1 MTKLSLFLVACV
13 FGLSAQ
19 ALNFNGYIVI
29 ENGKHLLVDR
39 ETARTFN
46 VEPSS
51 AEVRKSLNLLT
62 TFDGLRGQVASKEG
76 DTLQLDTID
85 FVSLGRLLG
94 EWTDG
99 SARVS
104 FEDYSRVKFEMDGN
118 DRMFLY
124 ALSPGAN
131 NGWRIYLTDQTSVV
145 LGSLNVEG
153 NAAVLEFYDP
163 QTGQTAQ
170 RLQLSKVVR
179 H

>member
-1 MTKLSLFLVACV
+1 M
-13 FGLSAQ
+13 
-19 ALNFNGYIVI
+19 
-29 ENGKHLLVDR
+29 
-39 ETARTFN
+39 
-46 VEPSS
+46 
-51 AEVRKSLNLLT
+51 

-76 DTLQLDTID
+76 DTLQLDSID

-94 EWTDG
+94 EWKDD

-118 DRMFLY
+118 SRMFLY
-124 ALSPGAN
+124 ALSPGN
-131 NGWRIYLTDQTSVV
+131 NNSWRIYLTDQTSVV

-153 NAAVLEFYDP
+153 NSAVLEFYDP